1 VAYPKKLLSDDE
13 AIVLET
19 HPHWKTLVLPV
30 LELLVICGVAGFLLA
45 IVDPNIGKYV
55 ILGVAALLIVLA
67 FVIPLLRWRTTLF
80 VLTDRRVV
88 VRTGILSRT
97 GRDIP
102 LTRVNDV
109 TFSHN
114 LIERML
120 GCGTLVVESAGER
133 GQVQLTE
140 VPKVEQVQRQ
150 LYELV
155 ERASHIVNPP
165 DEPGLAR

>member
-13 AIVLET
+13 TIVLET
-19 HPHWKTLVLPV
+19 HPHWKTLVLPI

-45 IVDPNIGKYV
+45 VVDPHVAKYV
-55 ILGVAALLIVLA
+55 IVGVGLVLVVVA
-67 FVIPLLRWRTTLF
+67 FVVPLLRWRTTLF
-80 VLTDRRVV
+80 VLTDKRVV
-88 VRTGILSRT
+88 VRTGVLSRT

-102 LTRVNDV
+102 LNRVNDV

-114 LIERML
+114 LLERML

-155 ERASHIVNPP
+155 EKAGRMINPP
-165 DEPGLAR
+165 DEP